1 MKDLKISK
9 RLLVTFGAILVMFLL
24 TVVLSVFSLM
34 STGNN
39 FDAFYTGPYEV
50 TNRSSDLRGSIQ
62 IVAKYIGY
70 SMMEEDEGKTA
81 EYVEAAQR
89 EIQSLREGTAYMREN
104 YQGDKSIIDKYDS
117 VMKGVMEDRD
127 MVFELAMSNRNQEAI
142 ELYFSSVMPAF
153 KQANEYLLQIDETT
167 KQIAEDTFNTADM
180 QKTVVTVVLLI
191 LSVIT
196 FGVTLVMANY
206 IIRSITKPL
215 NEIEQAAKEMAE
227 GSLRVKIA
235 YESKD
240 EIGSLANSM
249 RVLTSGVSVIIEDIG
264 EILGQ
269 LASGNFRVKSKC
281 LDLYRGDYVPIVD
294 AMRLIRDNLNSTL
307 LLINEATEQ
316 VAAGAGQMAQNAQGL
331 AEGATEQAGA
341 VEELTATVEDV
352 ANLAETGAADSEKTY
367 EQIRISA
374 ENAESSKEDMEEL
387 IKAMERIS
395 ETSKE
400 IENIIADI
408 EDIASQTNLL
418 SLNASIEA
426 ARAGEAG
433 RGFAVVAGQI
443 GKLASDS
450 AQSAVNTK
458 GLIAKTLEEIEV
470 GNTITAKT
478 SEAFNEVIGEMKVFA
493 DIAKQ
498 SSGNSLT
505 QFESLKQIRSGIEQ
519 ISVVVQSNSAAA
531 EETSA
536 TSEELSAQAENLEQQ
551 VNKFQLITG

>member
-1 MKDLKISK
+1 MKDLAISK
-9 RLLVTFGAILVMFLL
+9 RLLITFGVILAMFLC

-39 FDAFYTGPYEV
+39 FDSFYTGPYEV
-50 TNRSSDLRGSIQ
+50 TNKSADLRGSIQ

-70 SMMEEDEGKTA
+70 SMMEEDETKTA
-81 EYVEAAQR
+81 EYVEAAQQ
-89 EIQSLREGTAYMREN
+89 EIQALRDGTAYMRDN
-104 YQGDKSIIDKYDS
+104 YQGDKAIIDKYDS

-127 MVFELAMSNRNQEAI
+127 KVFELAMSNRNQEAI

-153 KQANEYLLQIDETT
+153 KQANEYLLEMDEITR
-167 KQIAEDTFNTADM
+167 QLAVDTFNTADM
-180 QKTVVTVVLLI
+180 QKTVATVVLLI

-196 FGVTLVMANY
+196 FGVTLAMANY

-227 GSLRVKIA
+227 GSLRVEIA

-249 RVLTSGVSVIIEDIG
+249 RMLTSGVSVIVEDIG

-269 LASGNFRVKSKC
+269 LANGNFQVKSKC
-281 LDLYRGDYVPIVD
+281 LELYKGDYLPIVE
-294 AMRLIRDNLNSTL
+294 AMRLIRNNLNATL
-307 LLINEATEQ
+307 LQINEATQQ

-352 ANLAETGAADSEKTY
+352 ANLAEAGAADSEKAY

-374 ENAESSKEDMEEL
+374 ESAESSKEDMEEL

-433 RGFAVVAGQI
+433 RGFAVVADQI

-458 GLIAKTLEEIEV
+458 GLIVKTLEEIEV
-470 GNTITAKT
+470 GNNITAKT
-478 SEAFNEVIGEMKVFA
+478 SEAFKEVIGEMKVFA

-519 ISVVVQSNSAAA
+519 ISTVVQSNSAAA

-551 VNKFQLITG
+551 VNKFQLIIE